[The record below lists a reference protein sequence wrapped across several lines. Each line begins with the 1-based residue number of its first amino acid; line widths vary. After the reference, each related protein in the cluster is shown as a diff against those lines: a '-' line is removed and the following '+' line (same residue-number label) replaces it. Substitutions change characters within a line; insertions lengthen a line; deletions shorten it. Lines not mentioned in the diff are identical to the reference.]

1 MKLLRQFGVTIASL
15 CAVTAAAVAVPAQ
28 AQAQARDDR
37 PSTALLI
44 SVQFVD
50 EPEQPSRT
58 ALLYCEADGG
68 SHRSAAAAC
77 QDLRAV
83 DGDFHALPDAGGIC
97 TREYRPV
104 VATAV
109 GFWAGRM
116 TSYREVFGNNCL
128 LLRATGSVFDI

>member
-1 MKLLRQFGVTIASL
+1 MKLLRRFGVTIASL
-15 CAVTAAAVAVPAQ
+15 CAVTAAAVAVPAP
-28 AQAQARDDR
+28 ATAHDNR
-37 PSTALLI
+37 PSTALLV

-50 EPEQPSRT
+50 EPEQLSRT
-58 ALLYCEADGG
+58 ALLYCDVDGG

-77 QDLRAV
+77 QELRAV
-83 DGDFHALPDAGGIC
+83 DGDFHALPDADGIC

-109 GFWAGRM
+109 GLWAGRM
-116 TSYREVFGNNCL
+116 TSYREVFSNNCL